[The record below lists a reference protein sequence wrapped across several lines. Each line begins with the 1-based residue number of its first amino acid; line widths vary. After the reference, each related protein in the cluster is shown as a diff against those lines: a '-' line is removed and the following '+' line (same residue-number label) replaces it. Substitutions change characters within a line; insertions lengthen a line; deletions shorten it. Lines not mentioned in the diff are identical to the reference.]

1 MLVSAAM
8 NLRRNPLWLAL
19 ALFTAAAGTSLVA
32 QTASFQ
38 EDKLHGRRAFVLQN
52 GRMRIST
59 LPGGGFIGEIRFLS
73 PDPRKSN
80 NPMRVPHYQT
90 IDPHTYDVSRHGA
103 LYGTDV
109 QRRLM
114 SGYMGDFL
122 CFPYFGPSSKAEFA
136 LDLGQHGE
144 ALAVEWKRERVTVQD
159 GDVTLVYSAELPKT
173 QYRVQ
178 RSITLPAAET
188 VAYVEESVENQA
200 QFDRPF
206 QWVRHVTFGPP
217 FLELNKTFA
226 DAPVAKTAVRDGRA
240 FREESWPLLKTPEGE
255 ILDQRVFSGRT
266 GTWLLDTSG
275 PKVWFTI
282 YNTEYPV
289 LLGYIYESQ
298 SNPWVLDWQE
308 NMRAKQIPW
317 EGKVVARAICIGD
330 SPFASGLQDA
340 VNRGSLFGV
349 PVFRWIG
356 ARQRLTQRY
365 LFFLAEI
372 PLGFQGV
379 SSLRLESGRILLT
392 ERGTGKVISVPSG
405 RSW

>member
-1 MLVSAAM
+1 M
-8 NLRRNPLWLAL
+8 NFRGIYFPLAL
-19 ALFTAAAGTSLVA
+19 ALCTAVSGSGLQA

-38 EDKLHGRRAFVLQN
+38 EETLHGRRAFVLQN
-52 GRMRIST
+52 GLMRVST

-73 PDPRKSN
+73 ADPRKSV

-90 IDPHTYDVSRHGA
+90 IDPHTYDVAKHGA

-159 GDVTLVYSAELPKT
+159 GAVTLVYSAELPKT
-173 QYRVQ
+173 QYRVL
-178 RSITLPAAET
+178 RSITLPAGET

-226 DAPVAKTAVRDGRA
+226 DAPVAKTAVREGSS
-240 FREESWPLLKTPEGE
+240 FREESWPLLKTPGGQT
-255 ILDQRVFSGRT
+255 LDQRVFSGQT
-266 GTWLLDTSG
+266 GTWLLDTTG

-282 YNTEYPV
+282 YHNEYPV
-289 LLGYIYESQ
+289 LLGYVYESQ

-330 SPFASGLQDA
+330 SPFAGGLQDA
-340 VNRGSLFGV
+340 VRRGSLFGV

-379 SSLRLESGRILLT
+379 SRLRVESGRILLT
-392 ERGTGKVISVPSG
+392 ERGTGREIAVRSS

>member
-1 MLVSAAM
+1 M
-8 NLRRNPLWLAL
+8 
-19 ALFTAAAGTSLVA
+19 
-32 QTASFQ
+32 
-38 EDKLHGRRAFVLQN
+38 LQN
-52 GRMRIST
+52 GLVRVST
-59 LPGGGFIGEIRFLS
+59 LPGGGFVGEIRFLS
-73 PDPRKSN
+73 SDPRKSV

-90 IDPHTYDVSRHGA
+90 IDPHTYDVAKHGA

-114 SGYMGDFL
+114 SGYMGEFL

-144 ALAVEWKRERVTVQD
+144 ALAVEWKRERVTIQD
-159 GDVTLVYSAELPKT
+159 GAVTLVYSADLPKT
-173 QYRVQ
+173 QYRVL
-178 RSITLPAAET
+178 RSITLPAGET

-226 DAPVAKTAVRDGRA
+226 DAPVAVTAVREGSS
-240 FREESWPLLKTPEGE
+240 FREESWPLLKTPGGQT
-255 ILDQRVFSGRT
+255 LDQRVFSGQT
-266 GTWLLDTSG
+266 GTWLLDTTG

-282 YNTEYPV
+282 YHTEYPV
-289 LLGYIYESQ
+289 LLGYVYESQ

-340 VNRGSLFGV
+340 IRRGSLFGV
-349 PVFRWIG
+349 PVFRWIV

-379 SSLRLESGRILLT
+379 SRLRVESGRIVLS
-392 ERGTGKVISVPSG
+392 ERGTGREIAVRSS